1 MRCGVLCSPDSWY
14 LADLRRAACDEHEI
28 VGISFRDLAATV
40 DSHHVRLHSNEGSSE
55 VAGNLRD
62 FDVLLVRTMPPGS
75 LEQVVVR
82 MDILGILES
91 QGSLIVNPP
100 RAIEVAVDKF
110 LALARLT
117 AAGLRVPRTFVC
129 QTAAEGI
136 SAFEQLQGDAVL
148 KPLFGSEG
156 RGITR
161 IADRAFAERACRLLV
176 ERGEVL
182 YLQEFI
188 DHPGFD
194 VRVLLIGDQ
203 AMLFK
208 RTNRHDWRTNLSLG
222 AQAERIE
229 PTAEILDSSRRAAQA
244 VGAPLAG
251 VDLIQDRAGN
261 WYVLEV
267 NAVPGWKA
275 TAGALGIDI
284 GRLVVEYLARLVRE
298 RQDR

>member
-1 MRCGVLCSPDSWY
+1 
-14 LADLRRAACDEHEI
+14 
-28 VGISFRDLAATV
+28 
-40 DSHHVRLHSNEGSSE
+40 
-55 VAGNLRD
+55 
-62 FDVLLVRTMPPGS
+62 
-75 LEQVVVR
+75 LE
-82 MDILGILES
+82 L
-91 QGSLIVNPP
+91 QGTLIVNPP

-110 LALARLT
+110 LALARLS

-129 QTAAEGI
+129 QTVDEGL
-136 SAFEQLQGDAVL
+136 SAFEQLNGDVVL

-161 IADRAFAERACRLLV
+161 IADRSFVERALRLLV

-182 YLQEFI
+182 YLQEYI
-188 DHPGFD
+188 DHPGYD
-194 VRVLLIGDQ
+194 LRVLLIGEQ
-203 AMLFK
+203 AIAYR
-208 RTNRHDWRTNLSLG
+208 RTNREDWRTNLSRG

-229 PTAEILDSSRRAAQA
+229 PTKELLDWARRAAQA

-275 TAGALGIDI
+275 SASALDIDI
-284 GRLVVEYLARLVRE
+284 GRLVVDYLARLVQE
-298 RQDR
+298 RHCR

>member
-1 MRCGVLCSPDSWY
+1 MRCGVLCSPESWY
-14 LADLRRAACDEHEI
+14 LADLRRAARDEHEI
-28 VGISFRDLAATV
+28 VGVSFRELAAAV
-40 DSHHVRLHSNEGSSE
+40 NSEIVRLHSTAANRS
-55 VAGNLRD
+55 AIQNLQD

-91 QGSLIVNPP
+91 QGTLIVNPP

-110 LALARLT
+110 LALARLS

-129 QTAAEGI
+129 QTVDEGL
-136 SAFEQLQGDAVL
+136 SAFEQLNGDAVL

-161 IADRAFAERACRLLV
+161 IADRSFAERALRLLV

-194 VRVLLIGDQ
+194 VRVLLIGEQ
-203 AMLFK
+203 AIVFC
-208 RTNRHDWRTNLSLG
+208 RTNHADWRTNLSRG

-229 PTAEILDSSRRAAQA
+229 PSDEMLDWARRAGQA
-244 VGAPLAG
+244 VGASLAG
-251 VDLIQDRAGN
+251 VDLIQDRTGN

-275 TAGALGIDI
+275 TASALDIDI
-284 GRLVVEYLARLVRE
+284 GRLVVDYLARLVQL
-298 RQDR
+298 RQGR